1 MSDHEEHL
9 GERKS
14 QGVAIAEK
22 PQREGFE
29 RDYNKYDFRD
39 PEQYAFKAEKG
50 ISRELVEKIS
60 AMKGEPRWMLEKRLE
75 GLEIFLSKPTP
86 TWGGDLS
93 GLNYDEMCYYIKPT
107 GEESRSWDEVPDK
120 IKETFDKLGIPEAE
134 RKFLAGAGAQ
144 YESEAVY
151 HNLKEEWAKQGVIFM
166 DSDSGLQ
173 QYPEV
178 FQKYWGTV
186 IPAADNK
193 FAALNTA
200 FWSGGS
206 FVYIPEGV
214 EVNIPLQAYFRINA
228 ENMGQF
234 ERTLIIADKG
244 SKVHY
249 LEGCTA
255 PTYSS
260 RSLHSGVIELIV
272 NEGAQM
278 RYTTIQ
284 NWSTNMYNLVTQRA
298 LVYQD
303 ASMEWVDANL
313 GSHLTMKY
321 PSVYL
326 LGKGAR
332 GEILSVA
339 YAGAGQHQDTGG
351 KAIHAAPY
359 TTSRITSKSISK
371 DGGRA
376 SYRGLVK
383 VVQGATGVKSNVMC
397 DALLLDERSRSD
409 TYPYIEV
416 DEDSATIGHEATVGK
431 VGEDQ
436 IFYLMSRGLSESEAL
451 SMIVLGFMEPF
462 TRELPMEYA
471 IEFNRLIQLE
481 MSGSVG

>member
-1 MSDHEEHL
+1 
-9 GERKS
+9 
-14 QGVAIAEK
+14 
-22 PQREGFE
+22 
-29 RDYNKYDFRD
+29 
-39 PEQYAFKAEKG
+39 
-50 ISRELVEKIS
+50 
-60 AMKGEPRWMLEKRLE
+60 
-75 GLEIFLSKPTP
+75 
-86 TWGGDLS
+86 
-93 GLNYDEMCYYIKPT
+93 
-107 GEESRSWDEVPDK
+107 
-120 IKETFDKLGIPEAE
+120 
-134 RKFLAGAGAQ
+134 
-144 YESEAVY
+144 
-151 HNLKEEWAKQGVIFM
+151 
-166 DSDSGLQ
+166 
-173 QYPEV
+173 
-178 FQKYWGTV
+178 
-186 IPAADNK
+186 
-193 FAALNTA
+193 
-200 FWSGGS
+200 
-206 FVYIPEGV
+206 
-214 EVNIPLQAYFRINA
+214 
-228 ENMGQF
+228 
-234 ERTLIIADKG
+234 
-244 SKVHY
+244 
-249 LEGCTA
+249 
-255 PTYSS
+255 
-260 RSLHSGVIELIV
+260 
-272 NEGAQM
+272 
-278 RYTTIQ
+278 
-284 NWSTNMYNLVTQRA
+284 
-298 LVYQD
+298 
-303 ASMEWVDANL
+303 
-313 GSHLTMKY
+313 MKY